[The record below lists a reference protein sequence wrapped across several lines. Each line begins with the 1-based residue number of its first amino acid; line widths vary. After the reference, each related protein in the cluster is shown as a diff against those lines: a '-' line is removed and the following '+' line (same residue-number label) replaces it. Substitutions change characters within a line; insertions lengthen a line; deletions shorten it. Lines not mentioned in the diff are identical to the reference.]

1 MRMVRQWMIKP
12 FRNRLPAR
20 SLLLLLPIMGMLSS
34 CNPTEI
40 TGKGVRGNV
49 VSNDG
54 SFDNK
59 AYIYPDSPFYAAGPK
74 YGPAGADM
82 GAFLDAEAKLITNN
96 TNLTGNCSMTFF
108 GANVTLQNACVY
120 SLKDAKA
127 SSPVARNSDRTF
139 IFSPNSPEF
148 YQTNALYHITKGTEK
163 FFDFLTFA
171 YEQVQMSPS
180 YYPKSIPNYLRSTE
194 MFWFKSMSSPD
205 KKIFRT
211 DYLTSYAQCELDR
224 NASFSPAGPTLCFGG
239 IAELPG
245 FFFVQDPDIIYHELG
260 HALVSV
266 MMNLRN
272 GSKANFFS
280 APEYHKLRSNLGSY
294 GYDEAGSINEGIA
307 DYYSYVMTFDATKA
321 ERRVGEYA
329 LGRTVAQARPY
340 SEEHP
345 MHIPGVEETP
355 TGRLSYPH
363 YLLYDPNEPDAV
375 TEDVHYA
382 GQIVTHYLV
391 ALTKTLKSQCDISNE
406 PDGGHK
412 MASSFVMLVL
422 AETMSELGDLNA
434 KGVDAGSYIYSNPS
448 VFFNNLDSINSYM
461 WTQVVNQVT
470 YRRFFQVLG
479 KNINKYISSPLNN
492 GVGGTVGL
500 CAAFDK
506 NESEKLLDD
515 YGLLLFK
522 TYNDNGNSTKSR
534 ATTYGSIIGSLAGQT
549 LTKVSEDNRRKSVLI
564 SKQLVELAT
573 RTDANPT
580 RVGFYIIDNS
590 SDMKSLLE
598 ELLFKGFTVPLSTNV
613 ASTIYNNNNIKV
625 SPGEVVAIIP
635 NLLNNSNSVMAGVQL
650 LANDWDHVDITDPA
664 TGNFKPCVVDSV
676 TTVDQGAVA
685 ANTNTCATTHNSYT
699 RLLKGTTPTEGV
711 APACL
716 VQLEEGDSS
725 RWVSQN
731 EFRKKQGLALMD
743 KDCLGYSTTVNSDPD
758 FSFNPHEC
766 LVRFLPGAN
775 DAFFSKIDPQKTY
788 YESVVKE
795 SQDGVFNSGNLM
807 IMEVNKWIPPGTKFR
822 CRMRARFSNC
832 SDCYTDSSITD
843 PANANDDYLDSDLNG
858 AKPFKVI
865 NFDFDIND

>member
-12 FRNRLPAR
+12 F
-20 SLLLLLPIMGMLSS
+20 SLLLLLPILGTLSS

-40 TGKGVRGNV
+40 TGKGVGSNV
-49 VSNDG
+49 VTNDG

-59 AYIYPDSPFYAAGPK
+59 AYIYPDSPFYSGGPK
-74 YGPAGADM
+74 YGPANGDM
-82 GAFLDAEAKLITNN
+82 GAFLDQEAKLITNN
-96 TNLTGNCSMTFF
+96 TNLTANCTMSFF
-108 GANVTLQNACVY
+108 TTNITLSNACIY
-120 SLKDAKA
+120 SLKDSKA
-127 SSPVARNSDRTF
+127 ATPIARNADRTF

-148 YQTNALYHITKGTEK
+148 YQTNALYHITQGTER
-163 FFDFLTFA
+163 FFDYLKFA
-171 YEQVQMSPS
+171 YDMIHSSPS
-180 YYPKSIPNYLRSTE
+180 FYPKSIPHYLKNTE
-194 MFWFKSMSSPD
+194 MFWFKSMASPD
-205 KKIFRT
+205 KKLFRT

-239 IAELPG
+239 ISELPG

-272 GSKANFFS
+272 GSKVGLTTSFH
-280 APEYHKLRSNLGSY
+280 PLRSNMGSY

-307 DYYSYVMTFDATKA
+307 DYYSYIMTYKEGEA

-340 SEEHP
+340 SEGHP
-345 MHIPGVEETP
+345 MHIPGIEENS

-363 YLLYDPNEPDAV
+363 YLLYDPNEPDSV
-375 TEDVHYA
+375 NEDVHYA

-391 ALTKTLKSQCDISNE
+391 ALTKNLKTTCDLTSLPN
-406 PDGGHK
+406 GGHDA
-412 MASSFVMLVL
+412 ASSYVMLAL

-434 KGVDAGSYIYSNPS
+434 KGVDASNNLSYNQPATP

-461 WTQVVNQVT
+461 WTQLVNQIT
-470 YRRFFQVLG
+470 YRRFFQTFG
-479 KNINKYISSPLNN
+479 KNIYKYVS
-492 GVGGTVGL
+492 GQL
-500 CAAFDK
+500 CPAFDK
-506 NESEKLLDD
+506 NTSEKLMDD

-522 TYNDNGNSTKSR
+522 TYNDNGNSTTDR
-534 ATTYGSIIGSLAGQT
+534 TRTYATVNAMLGGQP
-549 LTKVSEDNRRKSVLI
+549 LTTVAEDNRRKSVLV
-564 SKQLVELAT
+564 SKQLIELAQ
-573 RTDANPT
+573 RTDANPS

-598 ELLFKGFTVPLSTNV
+598 ELLFKGFTVPLSTGV

-635 NLLNNSNSVMAGVQL
+635 NLVNNSNSPMAGVQL
-650 LANDWDHVDITDPA
+650 IANDWDHVHIDTANEA
-664 TGNFKPCVVDSV
+664 TGNFKPCVVDTA
-676 TTVDQGAVA
+676 TTVDQGGEAGGS
-685 ANTNTCATTHNSYT
+685 CLTTHKSYN
-699 RLLKGTTPTEGV
+699 RLLKNTVTNKFPTDAV

-731 EFRKKQGLALMD
+731 EFRKKQGLSLMD
-743 KDCLGYSTTVNSDPD
+743 KDCLGFSTTGNADPD
-758 FSFNPHEC
+758 FTFNPHEC

-788 YESVVKE
+788 YETVVKE
-795 SQDGVFNSGNLM
+795 SQDGVFNAGNLM

-832 SDCYTDSSITD
+832 SDCYTDAGAS
-843 PANANDDYLDSDLNG
+843 NDDYMDYELNG

>member
-12 FRNRLPAR
+12 FRNRLPAG
-20 SLLLLLPIMGMLSS
+20 SLLLLLPIMGILSS

-40 TGKGVRGNV
+40 TGNGVRGNV
-49 VSNDG
+49 VTNDG
-54 SFDNK
+54 TFDNK
-59 AYIYPDSPFYAAGPK
+59 AFIYTDSPFYFAGAK
-74 YGPAGADM
+74 YGPANTDM
-82 GAFLDAEAKLITNN
+82 GEFLDAEAKLITSNN
-96 TNLTGNCSMTFF
+96 NLTANCSMEFF
-108 GANVTLQNACVY
+108 GTRVALQNACIH

-127 SSPVARNSDRTF
+127 SSVVTRNSDRTF

-163 FFDFLTFA
+163 FFDYLSFA
-171 YEQVQMSPS
+171 YEQVQMSPGS
-180 YYPKSIPNYLRSTE
+180 YPKSIPSYLRSTE
-194 MFWFKSMSSPD
+194 MFWFKSMASPD
-205 KKIFRT
+205 KKLFRT

-224 NASFSPAGPTLCFGG
+224 NASFNPSGPSLCFGG
-239 IAELPG
+239 IKELPG
-245 FFFVQDPDIIYHELG
+245 FYFVQDPDIIYHELG

-272 GSKANFFS
+272 ASKAGPTS
-280 APEYHKLRSNLGSY
+280 PVVYHPLRSNLGSY

-307 DYYSYVMTFDATKA
+307 DYYAYIMTFDASKP
-321 ERRVGEYA
+321 ERRVGEFA
-329 LGRTVAQARPY
+329 LGRTVAQARPV

-345 MHIPGVEETP
+345 MHIPGIDETS

-363 YLLYDPNEPDAV
+363 YLLYDPNEPDQV

-382 GQIVTHYLV
+382 GQIMTHYLV
-391 ALTKTLKSQCDISNE
+391 ALTKNLKTQCGVSNE
-406 PDGGHK
+406 ADGGHQL
-412 MASSFVMLVL
+412 ASSFVMLTL

-434 KGVDAGSYIYSNPS
+434 KGIDIGSYSFSTPNT
-448 VFFNNLDSINSYM
+448 FFNNMDSTNSYM
-461 WTQVVNQVT
+461 WTQLVNQVT
-470 YRRFFQVLG
+470 YRRFFQVFG
-479 KNINKYISSPLNN
+479 KNVNKYIT
-492 GVGGTVGL
+492 GRL
-500 CAAFDK
+500 CTAFDR
-506 NESEKLLDD
+506 NESERLMDD

-534 ATTYGSIIGSLAGQT
+534 ATTYGTINGSLAGQP
-549 LTKVSEDNRRKSVLI
+549 LTNVAEDNRRKSVLV
-564 SKQLVELAT
+564 SKQLVELAA
-573 RTDANPT
+573 RTDANPS

-590 SDMKSLLE
+590 TDMKTLLE
-598 ELLFKGFTVPLSTNV
+598 DLLFKGFTVPLSTNV
-613 ASTIYNNNNIKV
+613 SSTVYNNNNIKV

-650 LANDWDHVDITDPA
+650 LANDWDHVDITEPA
-664 TGNFKPCVVDSV
+664 TGNFKPCVVDSA
-676 TTVDQGAVA
+676 TTVDQGGESAR
-685 ANTNTCATTHNSYT
+685 TCTSTHNGYQ
-699 RLLKGTTPTEGV
+699 RLIKGSTPTEGV

-743 KDCLGYSTTVNSDPD
+743 KDCLGYSTTVNADPD
-758 FSFNPHEC
+758 FTFNPHEC

-788 YESVVKE
+788 YETVIKE

-832 SDCYTDSSITD
+832 SDCYTDS
-843 PANANDDYLDSDLNG
+843 AAANDDYMDYELNG